1 MTAAE
6 VVVVVDAG
14 LAAEVFEGEGLQHRR
29 RARGCVGRLQHRDVP
44 LLAHAAVVCAQQS
57 VFSDSAM
64 AKAALLES
72 RKEAAAYIGRRGFRE
87 GIRRRG

>member
-14 LAAEVFEGEGLQHRR
+14 LAAQVFEGEGLQHRR

-64 AKAALLES
+64 AKAALES
-72 RKEAAAYIGRRGFRE
+72 RKEVAHIGRRGFRE

>member
-1 MTAAE
+1 MAAAE

-14 LAAEVFEGEGLQHRR
+14 LAAQVFEGEGLQHRR

-64 AKAALLES
+64 AKAALES
-72 RKEAAAYIGRRGFRE
+72 RGKRLLTSADE
-87 GIRRRG
+87 GSARVFG

>member
-1 MTAAE
+1 MAAAE
-6 VVVVVDAG
+6 VVVVVDTG
-14 LAAEVFEGEGLQHRR
+14 LAAQVFEGKGLQHRR

-64 AKAALLES
+64 AKAALES
-72 RKEAAAYIGRRGFRE
+72 RKEVAYIGRRGFRE